1 VRRSSPLKHVAVLGQ
16 TRLYCDCLV
25 RALKRHAVI
34 CLEKEEDG
42 YGGRAVDPTPDVILI
57 DLSPKASLVA
67 IRQLRSRFPSAALIG
82 INVSDDDETLLALV
96 CAGLDT
102 LLAKDA
108 PLETLEAA
116 VERCARGQPNSST
129 DILKR
134 IAGRLASVHGPSGA
148 QRPLSA
154 REREVLEFVKQGL
167 TNKEIARRLG
177 VETATVKNHV
187 HNIMAKFSVH
197 RRLDAAAQLP
207 ELPGEQ
213 MK

>member
-1 VRRSSPLKHVAVLGQ
+1 MGRPPRKRTHGRGSEPSVRHSTSLKHVAVLGQ

-25 RALKRHAVI
+25 RALKQHAVT
-34 CLEKEEDG
+34 CL
-42 YGGRAVDPTPDVILI
+42 
-57 DLSPKASLVA
+57 
-67 IRQLRSRFPSAALIG
+67 
-82 INVSDDDETLLALV
+82 
-96 CAGLDT
+96 
-102 LLAKDA
+102 
-108 PLETLEAA
+108 
-116 VERCARGQPNSST
+116 

-134 IAGRLASVHGPSGA
+134 IAGRLASVHGPTGA

-187 HNIMAKFSVH
+187 HNIMAKLSVH

-207 ELPGEQ
+207 GPPTERIE
-213 MK
+213 